1 MVMNQDRVIQVSH
14 FSRPW
19 LGMLAGK

>member
-14 FSRPW
+14 FCRPW
-19 LGMLAGK
+19 LGMLAG